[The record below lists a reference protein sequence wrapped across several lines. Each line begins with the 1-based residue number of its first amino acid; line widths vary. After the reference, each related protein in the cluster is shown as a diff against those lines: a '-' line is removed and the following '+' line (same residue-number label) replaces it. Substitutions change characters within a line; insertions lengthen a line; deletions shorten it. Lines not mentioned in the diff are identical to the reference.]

1 MLAMIV
7 GNIFLGLSIAA
18 PVGPINIEIIK
29 RGLSFGFWPA
39 LFVGFG
45 GMSSDLLLMGAMFVG
60 MSAVLSITWVKVL
73 LMCLGAVVL
82 LHSGWSSLRAP
93 QVLEDQSH
101 DQRGGNSRSLRW
113 HSFLKGFIIA
123 GTNPM
128 NLLFWISIYGSV
140 LSGAFQEENIMT
152 SFLLS
157 VLVFIGIGLWN
168 LNLAFTTHFG
178 RLLASPFFLRTVNV
192 VASLVL
198 IGFGVRFGY
207 LGVRLLVGML

>member
-1 MLAMIV
+1 MLGMII

-18 PVGPINIEIIK
+18 PVGPINIEIVK
-29 RGLSFGFWPA
+29 RGLSYGFWAA
-39 LFVGFG
+39 LFVGIG
-45 GMSSDLLLMGAMFVG
+45 GMSSDLLLMGAMFLG
-60 MSAVLSITWVKVL
+60 MSAILTIGWVKIL
-73 LMCLGAVVL
+73 LMIMGAVVL
-82 LHSGWSSLRAP
+82 IHSGLLSLKAP
-93 QVLEDQSH
+93 DLLRDQSQEH
-101 DQRGGNSRSLRW
+101 RHVSSYLRW
-113 HSFLKGFIIA
+113 NSFLKGFLIA

-157 VLVFIGIGLWN
+157 LLVFIGIGLWN

-178 RLLASPFFLRTVNV
+178 RLLASPLVLRGVHV

-198 IGFGVRFGY
+198 IGFGVKFGY
-207 LGVRLLVGML
+207 QGGLLLLEVLN